1 MTSILT
7 GGSALPK
14 KHCAWCGQDP
24 LYQAYHD
31 DEWGV
36 PCHDDRQLFA
46 MLCLEGMQA
55 GLSWITILKRRE
67 GYYRA
72 FDDFDANKIAQ
83 YDESKVDE
91 LMQNADIIRH
101 RLKIEAIIANAKAY
115 LKIVQNQSFSDYIW
129 GIVAKHQAKTPLI
142 NHPKDMSDIPT
153 QTTASIALSK
163 QLKKDGFK
171 FVGPTIC
178 YAYMQACGMVDDHVI
193 DCAYKRM

>member
-1 MTSILT
+1 MTSIST
-7 GGSALPK
+7 GDSALPK
-14 KHCAWCGQDP
+14 KRCAWCGQDP

-129 GIVAKHQAKTPLI
+129 GIVAKHQIQTPLI
-142 NHPKDMSDIPT
+142 NHPKDMSDIPA

-178 YAYMQACGMVDDHVI
+178 YAYMQACGMVDDHVM

>member
-1 MTSILT
+1 MTSIST
-7 GGSALPK
+7 GDSALPK
-14 KHCAWCGQDP
+14 KRCAWCGQDP

-115 LKIVQNQSFSDYIW
+115 LKVVQNQSFSDYIW
-129 GIVAKHQAKTPLI
+129 GIVAKHQAQTPLI
-142 NHPKDMSDIPT
+142 NHPKDMSDIPA

-178 YAYMQACGMVDDHVI
+178 YAYMQACGMVDDHVM